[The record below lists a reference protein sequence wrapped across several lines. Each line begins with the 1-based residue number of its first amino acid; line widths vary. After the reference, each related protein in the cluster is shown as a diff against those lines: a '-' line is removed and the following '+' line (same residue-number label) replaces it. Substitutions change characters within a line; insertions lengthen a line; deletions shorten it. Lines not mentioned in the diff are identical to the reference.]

1 MQITD
6 ACVLVEG
13 PDWGNAQFLGEW
25 LLAAALA
32 EAFWKEARNDR
43 RFQKQVDDVCLC
55 FIPDF
60 GISATVMVMQ
70 LQQHRTSFVLRADDE
85 LAAEFAMMAV
95 MGFFERK
102 GQTYQMTLP
111 RPWTAERG
119 RAASLAYAN
128 TGDDEDILHPEH
140 LVLSFQS
147 RRR

>member
-1 MQITD
+1 MQSTD

-70 LQQHRTSFVLRADDE
+70 LQQHRTSFVLSADDE

-95 MGFFERK
+95 MGF
-102 GQTYQMTLP
+102 YQMTLP
-111 RPWTAERG
+111 RPLTA
-119 RAASLAYAN
+119 
-128 TGDDEDILHPEH
+128 
-140 LVLSFQS
+140 LSPYLM
-147 RRR
+147 RRPVQEL